1 MKIAKMKN
9 PYPIKFSPVLKEKIW
24 GGEKLKNVLHK
35 NCFSNNVGESWE
47 LSGVNGDISVV
58 SNGALKGTFLK
69 NLIEDF
75 KEDLV
80 GSAVYK
86 KFGNTFPLLFKFIDA
101 NDDLSIQLHPNDE
114 LAQKRHNSFGKTEMW
129 YVVDADK
136 QSKLYVGF
144 DKQYTKDQYLSK
156 FNNGEILEMV
166 NAIEV
171 EKGNVFFIETGTVHA
186 IGKGV
191 LIAEIQQTSDLTYRI
206 FDWNRTDDNGIPRE
220 LHTDLAL
227 DAFDFSKTQ
236 IEKISY
242 QNKSNQAEN
251 LVTCNYFITNKLN
264 VKENFKKEL
273 SKCDSFVVYMCVE
286 GSGSIT
292 IGTNI
297 TEFVKG
303 ETILI
308 PAIVNEV
315 EIKGSAELL
324 EVYIDE

>member
-1 MKIAKMKN
+1 MKN

-58 SNGALKGTFLK
+58 SNGALKGTLLK

-166 NAIEV
+166 NDVEV
-171 EKGNVFFIETGTVHA
+171 AKGDVFFIETGTVHA

-206 FDWNRTDDNGIPRE
+206 FDWNRTDDNGISRE

-251 LVTCNYFITNKLN
+251 LVTCEYFTTNKLN
-264 VKENFKKEL
+264 IKGNFKKEL

-324 EVYIDE
+324 EVYID